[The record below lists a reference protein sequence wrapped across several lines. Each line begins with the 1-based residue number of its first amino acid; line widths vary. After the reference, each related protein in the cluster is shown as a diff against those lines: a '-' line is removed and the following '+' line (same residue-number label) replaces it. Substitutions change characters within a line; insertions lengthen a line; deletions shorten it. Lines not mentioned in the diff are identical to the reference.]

1 MTHRPASPS
10 RPTGSALHRLLAV
23 GAIALNLSGCMD
35 AAVSTAVVGAT
46 AGKAAQNGAAAL
58 DKANAAAATL
68 ATRLPAEPT
77 EQKP

>member
-35 AAVSTAVVGAT
+35 AAVSTAVGGAT
-46 AGKAAQNGAAAL
+46 
-58 DKANAAAATL
+58 
-68 ATRLPAEPT
+68 PT